1 MTRRDW
7 MLVIGYISVFVIAVN
22 AAQAILGGRGGL

>member
-7 MLVIGYISVFVIAVN
+7 MIVIGYISVFVIAVN
-22 AAQAILGGRGGL
+22 AAQALISGGGG